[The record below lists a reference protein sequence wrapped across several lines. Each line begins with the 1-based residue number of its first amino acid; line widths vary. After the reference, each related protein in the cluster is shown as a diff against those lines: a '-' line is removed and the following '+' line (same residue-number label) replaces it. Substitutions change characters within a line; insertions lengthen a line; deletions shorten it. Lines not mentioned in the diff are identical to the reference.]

1 MQQLWCFY
9 VSFQQFDLRDL
20 INSIPEFTSTTVQR
34 VSETKD
40 QNFTFDFPWLSSM
53 ISTYPTSPTT
63 KKKQTNKQCKAIQ
76 PFHSREVCRGIA
88 ICFCSI
94 CFAVLSDFKW
104 RYDILS
110 SFKICISQFFMFCGM
125 VAMVTSLKLRGFLGY
140 LTLTWENWKFGWK
153 IKRRWPYLLG
163 NRGEERW
170 EDEHLFTWFGYNLY
184 WVFSWYQ
191 I

>member
-1 MQQLWCFY
+1 MLVSNNIWLTGSHKFYPRIYQYNCTESKWNQRPELYLWF
-9 VSFQQFDLRDL
+9 SM
-20 INSIPEFTSTTVQR
+20 TVLY
-34 VSETKD
+34 D
-40 QNFTFDFPWLSSM
+40 IY
-53 ISTYPTSPTT
+53 ISNITNYQ
-63 KKKQTNKQCKAIQ
+63 KKITNKQRKAIQ
-76 PFHSREVCRGIA
+76 PFHSWEVCRGIA

-140 LTLTWENWKFGWK
+140 LTFTWENWKFGWK
-153 IKRRWPYLLG
+153 IKRRWPYHLG

-170 EDEHLFTWFGYNLY
+170 EDDIFHLIS
-184 WVFSWYQ
+184 V
-191 I
+191 

>member
-1 MQQLWCFY
+1 MKPKTRTLPLIFHDCPLWYLHIQHHQL
-9 VSFQQFDLRDL
+9 
-20 INSIPEFTSTTVQR
+20 P
-34 VSETKD
+34 
-40 QNFTFDFPWLSSM
+40 
-53 ISTYPTSPTT
+53 
-63 KKKQTNKQCKAIQ
+63 KKKQTNKQRKAIQ

-110 SFKICISQFFMFCGM
+110 SFKICMSQFFMFCGM

-140 LTLTWENWKFGWK
+140 LTFTWENWKFGWK
-153 IKRRWPYLLG
+153 IKRRWPYHLG
-163 NRGEERW
+163 NRGEDRW

-184 WVFSWYQ
+184 WVLPMISNLIFKCLCLEFQTTWFM
-191 I
+191 